1 MDPLIILGVVII
13 IGAVPATLW
22 WWRIAD
28 RWADSEHKRFKPKEE
43 PSDPNPGAAVIRR
56 ETIEDGP

>member
-1 MDPLIILGVVII
+1 MDPLIILGIVII

-28 RWADSEHKRFKPKEE
+28 RWADSEHKRFKPKEK
-43 PSDPNPGAAVIRR
+43 SRDPNPGARVIH
-56 ETIEDGP
+56 EDGTVD